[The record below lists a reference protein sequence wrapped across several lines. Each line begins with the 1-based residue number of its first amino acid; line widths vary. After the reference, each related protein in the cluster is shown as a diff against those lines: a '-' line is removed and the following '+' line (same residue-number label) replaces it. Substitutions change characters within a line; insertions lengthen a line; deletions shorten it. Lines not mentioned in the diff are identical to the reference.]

1 MALQIAFVVFCVGM
15 GFVGAGIV
23 FGLVLALLDRRW
35 GAVVIVGLAL
45 LLMAVVVCVLA
56 PDALLFI
63 RARRFA

>member
-1 MALQIAFVVFCVGM
+1 MALQIAFLVFCVGL

-35 GAVVIVGLAL
+35 GAAVIVGLVL
-45 LLMAVVVCVLA
+45 LLMAAVVYVLA

-63 RARRFA
+63 RALRFA

>member
-1 MALQIAFVVFCVGM
+1 MALRIAFLVFCVGL

-35 GAVVIVGLAL
+35 GAAVVVGLVL

>member
-1 MALQIAFVVFCVGM
+1 MALQIAFLVFCVGL

-35 GAVVIVGLAL
+35 GAAVIVGLAL

-63 RARRFA
+63 RAWRFA

>member
-35 GAVVIVGLAL
+35 GAAVIVGLAL
-45 LLMAVVVCVLA
+45 LLMAAVVYVLA